1 MYSIEAK
8 KMVADQI
15 MNMFDNNILNEC
27 GFESFIGWVEDGDT
41 FREAYKGA
49 TEKQIEE
56 AIALAKEI
64 TPIVDELSWKLNVEP
79 AWG

>member
-1 MYSIEAK
+1 MYSIAAK

-27 GFESFIGWVEDGDT
+27 GFESFISWVEDGAT
-41 FREAYKGA
+41 FRENYKGA
-49 TEKQIEE
+49 TQKQIEE

-64 TPIVDELSWKLNVEP
+64 APNLDEISWKIAPEIED
-79 AWG
+79 